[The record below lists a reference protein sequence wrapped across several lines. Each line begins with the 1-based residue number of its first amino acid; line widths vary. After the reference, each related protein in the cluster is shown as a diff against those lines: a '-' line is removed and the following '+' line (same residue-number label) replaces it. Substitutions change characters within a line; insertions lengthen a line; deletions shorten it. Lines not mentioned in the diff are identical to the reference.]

1 MATKLR
7 PAPHD
12 LTRHS
17 VEVEEEPT
25 VSAHSC
31 KRRLSTKL
39 LAFAILFE
47 VIAVAAG
54 LAIALGSLYE
64 AIEAAPEHTPGLLLN
79 ATLGAVPFV
88 LVAITEGAKIPLTF
102 GFFNASSAVW
112 KGIIGL
118 TLLAI
123 AGITFET
130 AATGFER
137 AYTVRA
143 AAVEAV
149 QNQLASTDRR
159 IGEIKDQTAA
169 LSKHRDELITQQ
181 HAIDTQEM
189 QEIEQHTERCK
200 AVGKACN
207 SKPYIDEIRLAAQAK
222 RAPLRSEL
230 AAIDSQLNGISLT
243 PLLDERASQLSAL
256 TATINSN
263 QIYRLAA
270 RIYGKPPEEL
280 TVAEAALVGKVWF
293 GSIGVIVAVTG
304 IVLAGTSALLSRP
317 MPKPGKIP
325 QLLRRVL
332 LSWRKRARVKV
343 RVEVPGPET
352 IVEKPVEK
360 LVDRVRKII
369 VYVPEG
375 YRPDYL
381 DKADI
386 EAEVAAKIGP
396 HGRVEL
402 HQVGGY
408 A

>member
-1 MATKLR
+1 M
-7 PAPHD
+7 
-12 LTRHS
+12 S
-17 VEVEEEPT
+17 
-25 VSAHSC
+25 
-31 KRRLSTKL
+31 
-39 LAFAILFE
+39 
-47 VIAVAAG
+47 AG

-64 AIEAAPEHTPGLLLN
+64 AIQAAPERTPGLFIN
-79 ATLGAVPFV
+79 AGLGAIPFV

-159 IGEIKDQTAA
+159 IGEIKDQTAT
-169 LSKHRDELITQQ
+169 LSKHHEELIAQQ
-181 HAIDTQEM
+181 QAIDTQEM

-207 SKPYIDEIRLAAQAK
+207 SKPYIDEIRRAAEAK
-222 RAPLRSEL
+222 RAPVRSEL
-230 AAIDSQLNGISLT
+230 ASIDSKLSELSLA

-256 TATINSN
+256 TAAINSN

-293 GSIGVIVAVTG
+293 GSIGIIVAVTG

-317 MPKPGKIP
+317 MPKPGKISS
-325 QLLRRVL
+325 LLRRTL

-343 RVEVPGPET
+343 RVEVPGPERV
-352 IVEKPVEK
+352 VEKPVET
-360 LVDRVRKII
+360 LVERVRKII

-375 YRPDYL
+375 YRPDDL

-386 EAEVAAKIGP
+386 EAEVEAKIGP
-396 HGRVEL
+396 NGRVDL
-402 HQVGGY
+402 RQVGGY